1 MKIAVTAD
9 GDTLKDVVSDEF
21 EKSKYVFI
29 VEMDDLSYTHYA
41 NNQHIDPL
49 GIEMA
54 KKIIDCDCE
63 GIITGSIEE
72 KAFDE
77 LAIAQVTR
85 YFGAKHSVEE
95 VLELMEGRKLDLI
108 RDYKGGNGNHHH
120 HDTCECG
127 ENETPLEDK

>member
-21 EKSKYVFI
+21 EKSKYLFI
-29 VEMDDLSYTHYA
+29 VEMDDLSYTHCE
-41 NNQHIDPL
+41 NNPDKDPL

-54 KKIIDCDCE
+54 KKIVKCDCE
-63 GIITGSIEE
+63 GVITGTIEE
-72 KAFDE
+72 NAFEE

-85 YFGAKHSVEE
+85 YFGAKQSVEE

-108 RDYKGGNGNHHH
+108 CDYKGSDGSHHH

-127 ENETPLEDK
+127 ED